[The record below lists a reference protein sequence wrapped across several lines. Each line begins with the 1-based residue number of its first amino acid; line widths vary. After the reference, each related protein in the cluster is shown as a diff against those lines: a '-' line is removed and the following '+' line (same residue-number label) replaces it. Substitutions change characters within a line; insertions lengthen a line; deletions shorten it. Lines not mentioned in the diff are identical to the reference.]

1 MLGTKLKSSRNI
13 TVILVIL
20 SLVLPALFMMEQY
33 WNWYVS
39 SETVE
44 EDVSH
49 SEIVSKDFLRTFLDA
64 GYVLYNLENREGQDA
79 EKTKLILRENSGE
92 MASYERLY
100 PFLDYRVKDEDGKDI
115 AKSTA
120 DSEQTVRENNL
131 SSFALGMVI
140 TYDEYGNIDV
150 QIEEGEYK
158 AEQSIAFREI
168 ISEYDSDWAVD
179 IFNEETGEWETIRLE
194 KPKNRTYIYAMT
206 KENLETYIGNCGYTF
221 NYVAETMVELFV
233 LLILVV
239 AALAWLLPV
248 LPVWYQKDMKIL
260 RAPLEVTV
268 LVFCVMTAILGENLW
283 WIAARA
289 AGRADFVDFIIWTF
303 VFAVTFWA
311 ATCLRQVYTLGVGT
325 YLKERTLCVRY
336 WQYIR
341 KAWIYIVGKIREWI
355 GQCYHFIDRIDLS
368 EKSNQTIFK
377 IVAVNFIV
385 LALICSM
392 WIGGLFLLGIYSAVL
407 FWLLRK
413 YFNELQEKYAVLF
426 KATGEIAKGNLD
438 VEIVEDLGIFSP
450 FKQEIQKI
458 QTGFK
463 KAVDEEVKSQR
474 MKTELITNVSH
485 DLKTPLTAIIT
496 YVNLLKDEKDE
507 TKREDYIEVLERKSL
522 RLKVLIED
530 LFEVS
535 KASSKNIT
543 LNIVDVDVVNL
554 FKQVKLELED
564 KITEADLDFRCSYPD
579 EKVTALLD
587 SQKTYRVFENLLVNI
602 IKYAMPHTRVYI
614 EILKEGEEA
623 VVRMKNVSAAELAF
637 NAEELTERFVRGDA
651 SRNTE
656 GSGLGLAIVKSF
668 VELQKGRFKI
678 ETEADLFKVEV
689 RFKIQL
695 TNAVFSHMI

>member
-1 MLGTKLKSSRNI
+1 
-13 TVILVIL
+13 
-20 SLVLPALFMMEQY
+20 MMEQY

>member
-1 MLGTKLKSSRNI
+1 MGTKLKSSRKF
-13 TVILVIL
+13 TVILIIMSIVI
-20 SLVLPALFMMEQY
+20 PAFFMMNQY

-44 EDVSH
+44 ENASH
-49 SEIVSKDFLRTFLDA
+49 EVIVSEDFLRTFLDA
-64 GYVLYNLENREGQDA
+64 GYILYNTENGT
-79 EKTKLILRENSGE
+79 EKDSEEVKTVLRQNGAKMS
-92 MASYERLY
+92 SYERIY
-100 PFLDYRVKDEDGKDI
+100 PFLDYRVKDENGKDI

-120 DSEQTVRENNL
+120 DSERNVTETNL

-140 TYDEYGNIDV
+140 TYDEYGGIDV
-150 QIEEGEYK
+150 QIKEGNYK
-158 AEQSIAFREI
+158 AEQSVTFREVI
-168 ISEYDSDWAVD
+168 GEYDDSEWGVATYTED
-179 IFNEETGEWETIRLE
+179 TGEWVSIYLE

-206 KENLETYIGNCGYTF
+206 EENLQGYIDAYGYTGYYATEAMT
-221 NYVAETMVELFV
+221 NLVIIMV
-233 LLILVV
+233 LVV
-239 AALAWLLPV
+239 AVLAWLLPA
-248 LPVWYQKDMKIL
+248 LPVWQLKETRIL
-260 RAPLEVTV
+260 RAPLEIVTV
-268 LVFCVMTAILGENLW
+268 LFLITVEILDNNLW
-283 WIAARA
+283 WIANRA
-289 AGRADFVDFIIWTF
+289 MGTPDFADFLIWTV

-311 ATCLRQVYTLGVGT
+311 ATCLRQVYTLGVGA

-336 WQYIR
+336 WKYIQR
-341 KAWIYIVGKIREWI
+341 AWIYVTGKIKGWI
-355 GQCYHFIDRIDLS
+355 HYCYHFMDRIDLS
-368 EKSNQTIFK
+368 QRNNRTIFK

-385 LALICSM
+385 LALICTM
-392 WIGGLFLLGIYSAVL
+392 WVGGIFLLVIYSGVL
-407 FWLLRK
+407 FWLLQK
-413 YFNELQEKYAVLF
+413 YFNELQQKYRILLR
-426 KATGEIAKGNLD
+426 ATGEIAKGNLD
-438 VEIVEDLGIFSP
+438 VEITEDLGIFSP

-507 TKREDYIEVLERKSL
+507 EKRKDYIEVLERKSL

-535 KASSKNIT
+535 KASSKNVT

-564 KITEADLDFRCSYPD
+564 KIAAADLDFRCTYPD
-579 EKVTALLD
+579 EKVSALLD

-602 IKYAMPHTRVYI
+602 VKYAMPHTRVYI
-614 EILKEGEEA
+614 EIAREGEEA
-623 VVRMKNVSAAELAF
+623 VIRMKNVSALELNF
-637 NAEELTERFVRGDA
+637 NTEEIMERFVRGDA

-668 VELQKGRFKI
+668 VELQKGKFKI

-689 RFKIQL
+689 RF
-695 TNAVFSHMI
+695 

>member
-1 MLGTKLKSSRNI
+1 MGTKLKSSRNI

-221 NYVAETMVELFV
+221 NYVAETMVDLFV

-311 ATCLRQVYTLGVGT
+311 ATCIRQVYTLGVGT

>member
-1 MLGTKLKSSRNI
+1 MGTKLKSSRNI

-221 NYVAETMVELFV
+221 NYVAETMVDLFV

-239 AALAWLLPV
+239 AVLAWLLPV

-283 WIAARA
+283 WIAAPA

>member
-1 MLGTKLKSSRNI
+1 MLGTKLKNNRKLTIVLILLSI
-13 TVILVIL
+13 VIPVFII
-20 SLVLPALFMMEQY
+20 MGQY
-33 WNWYVS
+33 WNWYVNAEVIKENS
-39 SETVE
+39 DHSAVVSEE
-44 EDVSH
+44 
-49 SEIVSKDFLRTFLDA
+49 FLETFLDA
-64 GYVLYNLENREGQDA
+64 GYILYNMENGRDRDPEVVK
-79 EKTKLILRENSGE
+79 EILQQNSGR
-92 MASYERLY
+92 MSAYERIY
-100 PFLDYRVKDEDGKDI
+100 PFLDYRVKDEDGNDV

-120 DSEQTVRENNL
+120 DSERTVGENNL

-221 NYVAETMVELFV
+221 NYVAETMVDLFV

-438 VEIVEDLGIFSP
+438 VEIVEDLGI
-450 FKQEIQKI
+450 
-458 QTGFK
+458 
-463 KAVDEEVKSQR
+463 
-474 MKTELITNVSH
+474 
-485 DLKTPLTAIIT
+485 
-496 YVNLLKDEKDE
+496 
-507 TKREDYIEVLERKSL
+507 
-522 RLKVLIED
+522 
-530 LFEVS
+530 
-535 KASSKNIT
+535 
-543 LNIVDVDVVNL
+543 
-554 FKQVKLELED
+554 
-564 KITEADLDFRCSYPD
+564 
-579 EKVTALLD
+579 
-587 SQKTYRVFENLLVNI
+587 
-602 IKYAMPHTRVYI
+602 
-614 EILKEGEEA
+614 
-623 VVRMKNVSAAELAF
+623 
-637 NAEELTERFVRGDA
+637 
-651 SRNTE
+651 
-656 GSGLGLAIVKSF
+656 
-668 VELQKGRFKI
+668 
-678 ETEADLFKVEV
+678 
-689 RFKIQL
+689 
-695 TNAVFSHMI
+695 

>member
-1 MLGTKLKSSRNI
+1 LGTKLKSSRNI

-64 GYVLYNLENREGQDA
+64 GYVLYNLENREGQDS

-221 NYVAETMVELFV
+221 NYVAETMVDLFV

>member
-1 MLGTKLKSSRNI
+1 MGTKLKSSRNI

-64 GYVLYNLENREGQDA
+64 GYVLYNLENREGQDS

-221 NYVAETMVELFV
+221 NYVAETMVDLFV

-535 KASSKNIT
+535 KASSKSIT

>member
-1 MLGTKLKSSRNI
+1 MGTKLKSSRNI

-64 GYVLYNLENREGQDA
+64 GYVLYNLENREGQDS

-221 NYVAETMVELFV
+221 NYVAETMVDLFV

>member
-1 MLGTKLKSSRNI
+1 
-13 TVILVIL
+13 
-20 SLVLPALFMMEQY
+20 MMEQY

-64 GYVLYNLENREGQDA
+64 GYVLYNLENREGQDS

-221 NYVAETMVELFV
+221 NYVAETMVDLFV

>member
-1 MLGTKLKSSRNI
+1 MGTKLKSSRNI

>member
-1 MLGTKLKSSRNI
+1 MLFRS
-13 TVILVIL
+13 
-20 SLVLPALFMMEQY
+20 
-33 WNWYVS
+33 
-39 SETVE
+39 
-44 EDVSH
+44 
-49 SEIVSKDFLRTFLDA
+49 
-64 GYVLYNLENREGQDA
+64 
-79 EKTKLILRENSGE
+79 LILRENSGE

-221 NYVAETMVELFV
+221 NYVAETMVDLFV

>member
-1 MLGTKLKSSRNI
+1 
-13 TVILVIL
+13 
-20 SLVLPALFMMEQY
+20 MMEQY

-221 NYVAETMVELFV
+221 NYVAETMVDLFV
-233 LLILVV
+233 LLLLVV

-283 WIAARA
+283 WIAERA
-289 AGRADFVDFIIWTF
+289 AGRADFVDFIIWMF

>member
-1 MLGTKLKSSRNI
+1 MGTKLKSSRNI

-221 NYVAETMVELFV
+221 NYVAETMVDLFV

-426 KATGEIAKGNLD
+426 KATGEIAKVNMD
-438 VEIVEDLGIFSP
+438 VEIVEYLVIFSP

>member
-1 MLGTKLKSSRNI
+1 MGTKLKSSRNI

-115 AKSTA
+115 AKSTP

-554 FKQVKLELED
+554 FKQVKLELEN

>member
-1 MLGTKLKSSRNI
+1 
-13 TVILVIL
+13 
-20 SLVLPALFMMEQY
+20 MMEQY

-221 NYVAETMVELFV
+221 NYVAETMVDLFV

-564 KITEADLDFRCSYPD
+564 KITEANLDFRCSYPD

>member
-1 MLGTKLKSSRNI
+1 MGTKLKSSRNI

-64 GYVLYNLENREGQDA
+64 GYVLYNLENREGQDS

-221 NYVAETMVELFV
+221 NYVAETMVDLFV

-695 TNAVFSHMI
+695 TNAVFSV

>member
-1 MLGTKLKSSRNI
+1 MGTKLKSSRNI

-450 FKQEIQKI
+450 FNQKI

>member
-1 MLGTKLKSSRNI
+1 MGTKLRNSRKATI
-13 TVILVIL
+13 ILIIL
-20 SLVLPALFMMEQY
+20 SIVIPAFFMMSQY

-39 SETVE
+39 SAVVE
-44 EDVSH
+44 ENAGH
-49 SEIVSKDFLRTFLDA
+49 SEVVSEEFLRTFLDA
-64 GYVLYNLENREGQDA
+64 GYILYNLESGGDKDLEEVKN
-79 EKTKLILRENSGE
+79 ILRQNGGRMSD
-92 MASYERLY
+92 YERIY
-100 PFLDYRVKDEDGKDI
+100 PFLDYRVKDENGKDV
-115 AKSTA
+115 AKSIA
-120 DSEQTVRENNL
+120 DSKQTVRESNL
-131 SSFALGMVI
+131 SSFALGMVV
-140 TYDEYGNIDV
+140 TYDEHGNIDV

-158 AEQSIAFREI
+158 AEQSITFRELI
-168 ISEYDSDWAVD
+168 NEYDDSEWDVEAY
-179 IFNEETGEWETIRLE
+179 NEETDEWETLHLE

-206 KENLETYIGNCGYTF
+206 EENLQAFIESYGYTDY
-221 NYVAETMVELFV
+221 YVADSMLN
-233 LLILVV
+233 LIIIVSLVV
-239 AALAWLLPV
+239 AALAWLLPL
-248 LPVWYQKDMKIL
+248 LPVWHREDLRIL
-260 RAPLEVTV
+260 HAPLEAVAIV
-268 LVFCVMTAILGENLW
+268 YFIMIEILGNNLW
-283 WIAARA
+283 WISRRA
-289 AGRADFVDFIIWTF
+289 TRGADFIDFIIWTI

-311 ATCLRQVYTLGVGT
+311 AACLRQVYTLGVRT

-341 KAWIYIVGKIREWI
+341 RAWTYVSGKLKEWMNH
-355 GQCYHFIDRIDLS
+355 CYHFIDRIDLS
-368 EKSNQTIFK
+368 EKNNQTIFK

-385 LALICSM
+385 LALICTL
-392 WIGGLFLLGIYSAVL
+392 WIGGVFVLVIYSAVL
-407 FWLLRK
+407 FWLLRR
-413 YFNELQEKYAVLF
+413 YFNELQAKYRILL

-438 VEIVEDLGIFSP
+438 VEITEDLGIFSP

-496 YVNLLKDEKDE
+496 YVSLLRDEKDE
-507 TKREDYIEVLERKSL
+507 EKRKDYIEILERKSL

-535 KASSKNIT
+535 KASSKNVT

-564 KITEADLDFRCSYPD
+564 KIAGADLDFRCSYPG

-602 IKYAMPHTRVYI
+602 VKYAMPHTRVYI
-614 EILKEGEEA
+614 EIVKEGGEV
-623 VVRMKNVSAAELAF
+623 VVRMKNVSAAELDF
-637 NAEELTERFVRGDA
+637 NTEELTERFVRGDA

-668 VELQKGRFKI
+668 VELQKGKFKI
-678 ETEADLFKVEV
+678 ETEADLFKIEV
-689 RFKIQL
+689 RF
-695 TNAVFSHMI
+695 